1 VAPNDEDL
9 VPRLVR
15 AWLLRAPDV
24 AQHCIFLIRAH
35 CLLSLAHV
43 ELPRTRACPVRSR
56 REGVQRETERKGVH
70 VYSCER
76 ERKRDKRSSMYTAV
90 HSNKSTIS
98 LLSIP
103 VLDTACR
110 CPLAIPSLCESRP
123 EFFFL
128 SKKGKEQGKQ
138 WQGGP

>member
-1 VAPNDEDL
+1 MSRTSASASVVKATVLMAPNDEDL

-56 REGVQRETERKGVH
+56 REGREREREKEFMSTAARERERQKDLMYTAAREREIGTKGVH
-70 VYSCER
+70 VYSR
-76 ERKRDKRSSMYTAV
+76 A
-90 HSNKSTIS
+90 
-98 LLSIP
+98 
-103 VLDTACR
+103 
-110 CPLAIPSLCESRP
+110 
-123 EFFFL
+123 
-128 SKKGKEQGKQ
+128 
-138 WQGGP
+138 